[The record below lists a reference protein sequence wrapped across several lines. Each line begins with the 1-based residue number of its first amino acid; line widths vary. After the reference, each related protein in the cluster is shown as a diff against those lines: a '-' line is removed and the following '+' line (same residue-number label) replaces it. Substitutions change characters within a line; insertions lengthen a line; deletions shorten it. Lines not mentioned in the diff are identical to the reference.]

1 MPELLKAII
10 LGLIE
15 GFTEFLP
22 ISSTGHLIV
31 ASALLNFEA
40 HLRAT
45 CDIFIQL
52 GAVVAVLA
60 FYFPEIMSQ
69 IRSLPTSRVTQ
80 RFWASLLIAFVPA
93 AVVGVLLRHFI
104 KDVLFSPGVVAVS
117 LIVGG
122 IIMIIVDRRA
132 ARQPVVANADIQT
145 LGTVK
150 SITFGQALIV
160 GIAQV
165 VSLIPGVSRS
175 AASIIGGMLAGLDRR
190 SATQFSFFLAI
201 PTLGAATLFDLASSI
216 KSVQS
221 GDILFLTVGTIVSG
235 IVAWFSIRWLLRY
248 VAGHNF
254 VAFGFYRIA
263 VGIVILVLLLVVRL
277 PGLTG

>member
-1 MPELLKAII
+1 MPELIKAII

-15 GFTEFLP
+15 GLTEFLP

-31 ASALLNFEA
+31 ASALLNFLPR
-40 HLRAT
+40 LRDT
-45 CDIFIQL
+45 FDIFIQL
-52 GAVVAVLA
+52 GTVVAVVA
-60 FYFPEIMSQ
+60 FYFPEIASQ
-69 IRSLPTSRVTQ
+69 FRSVATSRVTQ
-80 RFWASLLIAFVPA
+80 RFWVSLIIAFIPA
-93 AVVGVLLRHFI
+93 AVVGILLRHFI

-122 IIMIIVDRRA
+122 IIMILVDRRP
-132 ARQPVVANADIQT
+132 ARQPVVTREDVQT
-145 LGTVK
+145 LGEVK
-150 SITFGQALIV
+150 SITYGQALVV

-201 PTLGAATLFDLASSI
+201 PTLGIATIYDLVSSL

-221 GDILFLTVGTIVSG
+221 TDVIYLGVGTLVSG
-235 IVAWFSIRWLLRY
+235 IIAWFAIRWLLRY

-254 VAFGFYRIA
+254 VAFGTYRIVA
-263 VGIVILVLLLVVRL
+263 GIVILVLLLVIHL
-277 PGLTG
+277 PGLAG

>member
-15 GFTEFLP
+15 GLTEFLP

-31 ASALLNFEA
+31 GSALLDFLP
-40 HLRAT
+40 HLRDT
-45 CDIFIQL
+45 FDIFIQL

-60 FYFPEIMSQ
+60 FYFPEIVQ
-69 IRSLPTSRVTQ
+69 QFRSLPTSRVTQ
-80 RFWASLLIAFVPA
+80 RFWVSLLIAFIPA
-93 AVVGVLLRHFI
+93 AAIGVLLRHVI
-104 KDVLFSPGVVAVS
+104 KDMLFSPGVVAVS

-122 IIMIIVDRRA
+122 IIMILVDRRP
-132 ARQPVVANADIQT
+132 ARQPATVNADVQS
-145 LGTVK
+145 LGAVK
-150 SITFGQALIV
+150 SITFGQALVV
-160 GIAQV
+160 GLAQV

-201 PTLGAATLFDLASSI
+201 PTLGAATIFDLVSSI
-216 KSVQS
+216 RSVRS
-221 GDILFLTVGTIVSG
+221 DDILYLAVGTLVSG
-235 IVAWFSIRWLLRY
+235 IVAWLAIRWLLGY
-248 VAGHNF
+248 VAGHTF

-263 VGIVILVLLLVVRL
+263 AGIAILILLLVVHL
-277 PGLTG
+277 PGLAG